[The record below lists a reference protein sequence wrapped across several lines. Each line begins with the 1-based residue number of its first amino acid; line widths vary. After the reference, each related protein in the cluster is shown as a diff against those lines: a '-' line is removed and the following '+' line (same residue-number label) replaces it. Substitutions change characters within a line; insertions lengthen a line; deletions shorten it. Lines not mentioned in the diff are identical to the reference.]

1 MKIRKMS
8 RGAVLGSLVVA
19 GALVVPAVAAPLSA
33 PAPDPYPR
41 IAFVARNDNPF
52 DALGVGAIAGAVGG
66 VIAITPP
73 SSLSVPAATVLT
85 EFDPDLVIIAGG
97 PGAVSEQVEA
107 DVEALGDWD
116 VERAAGNTRDETA
129 REVARVIQDHGL
141 ARPAMLSTASGQ
153 NVGDLYLG
161 GHFEAESATIAGV
174 DIPQAPA
181 PGPMVWSYRDR
192 LPSTERIGDGPNGTT
207 EFALDI
213 DVPADGGVVVVDF
226 NALLRNEDASA
237 QSAVTYLSLD
247 ENDTSGDASQFYA
260 GLFGVMEHAMNADGD
275 PTLGDSTSAPTHGV
289 VEVDAGEHTIYAVVL
304 LPTDVTLRAPAL
316 TATWYPS
323 GSAVDVGV
331 VVPVS

>member
-1 MKIRKMS
+1 MMKIRKMS
-8 RGAVLGSLVVA
+8 RGAVFGSLLVA

-97 PGAVSEQVEA
+97 PGAVSEAVEDA
-107 DVEALGDWD
+107 VVDLGDWD

-141 ARPAMLSTASGQ
+141 ARPAMLSTSSGQ

-181 PGPMVWSYRDR
+181 PTPVVWSFRERD
-192 LPSTERIGDGPNGTT
+192 PQTTWTT
-207 EFALDI
+207 ELSQLDLDS
-213 DVPADGGVVVVDF
+213 DVRADGGVVVVDF
-226 NALLRNEDASA
+226 NALLRNSNNSTR
-237 QSAVTYLSLD
+237 SAVIYITLD
-247 ENDTSGDASQFYA
+247 EDDTSGDASQFYA
-260 GLFGVMEHAMNADGD
+260 ATFGIMEHEVGGDGQ
-275 PTLGDSTSAPTHGV
+275 GDNPNTSAAPTHGV
-289 VEVDAGEHTIYAVVL
+289 VELDAGEHTIHVTVL
-304 LPTDVTLRAPAL
+304 LQDDVDMRIPSI
-316 TATWYPS
+316 TATWYPV
-323 GSAVDVGV
+323 GSAVDVGAI
-331 VVPVS
+331 PPAA